1 MSRQA
6 KSHEQGELT
15 PVSAANGEWRPT
27 ACILCECNCGIEV
40 RLGGEDG
47 RRFERIRGDKAH
59 PASQGYTCEKAL
71 RLDHYQNGRSGRV
84 LRPLRRRSD
93 GTFEEIDWDTA
104 ITEVAERLAAV
115 RDTHGGESIFY
126 YGGGGQGNHL
136 GGAHSPAT
144 LRALG
149 ARFRSSA
156 LAQEKTGEFWV
167 NHRML
172 GTMVRAD
179 FEHCEVAVFVGK
191 NPWQSHGIPRART
204 TLKEIARDPDRCL
217 VVIDPRRTETAE
229 LADIHLQVRP
239 GTDAWLLAAL
249 AGVLVQEG
257 LVDRDWLT
265 EHATDYDATL
275 EALAAVPV
283 ADYCERSGVAEDTV
297 RRTARRIA
305 AATGGVSVFE
315 DLGVQMNRHSTLVS
329 WLEKLI
335 WLTTGNF
342 GRPGTAYSP
351 SHLVDITRGGKLDGR
366 TSPVVGAPL
375 ISGLVPCNV
384 IADEI
389 LTDHPARYRAM
400 LVESANPAHSLADS
414 PRMREALAALDL
426 VVVID
431 VAMTETARLAHY
443 VLPAPTQYEKW
454 EATFFN
460 FEFPRNVFHLRRPV
474 LPAPDGP
481 LPEPEIHARLV
492 EALGALTDEDL
503 APLREAAGLPA
514 TATGGPAA
522 GRAAFAT
529 TFFAAVAANPK
540 LGALAPVV
548 LYRTLG
554 PTLVEAIDDS
564 PNAAWAAAAAVLWG
578 AAHRCAQANPEGV
591 RRAGF
596 SGQGMEPGERL
607 FDAILS
613 RPSGVVITDDPYDE
627 SWRRLKTPD
636 GLVHL
641 TIPELLD
648 ELAGLQGED
657 PSAGDDQWPFVL
669 SAGERRSF
677 TANTIMRDPAW
688 RKRDPAGALRISP
701 ADATALGLAGG
712 DRARLTTRRGSAE
725 VVVEVDDRMQPGH
738 LALPNGLGVDHLDDD
753 GSAVITGVA
762 PNELTTAADRDPWAG
777 TPWHKHVP
785 ARLEAVP

>member
-1 MSRQA
+1 VTAS
-6 KSHEQGELT
+6 T
-15 PVSAANGEWRPT
+15 GEWQPT

-47 RRFERIRGDKAH
+47 RTFERIRGDKAH
-59 PASQGYTCEKAL
+59 PASKGYTCEKAL
-71 RLDHYQNGRSGRV
+71 RLDHYQNGRAGRV
-84 LRPLRRRSD
+84 LNPLRRRPD

-104 ITEVAERLAAV
+104 IAEVAGRLASV
-115 RDTHGGESIFY
+115 RDSYGGESIFY

-136 GGAHSPAT
+136 GGAHSSAT

-167 NHRML
+167 NHKML

-191 NPWQSHGIPRART
+191 NPWQSHSIPRART
-204 TLKEIARDPDRCL
+204 TLKEIARDPERCL

-249 AGVLVQEG
+249 AGVLVQEE
-257 LVDRDWLT
+257 LIDQAWLA
-265 EHATDYDATL
+265 EHAADVEATL
-275 EALAAVPV
+275 AALGAVPV
-283 ADYCERSGVAEDTV
+283 AGYCARSGVDEDIV

-329 WLEKLI
+329 WLEKLV
-335 WLTTGNF
+335 WVTTGNF
-342 GRPGTAYSP
+342 ARPGAQYSP
-351 SHLVDITRGGKLDGR
+351 SHLVDITRGGKVDGR
-366 TSPVVGAPL
+366 RSPVVGAPL

-384 IADEI
+384 IAEEI

-400 LVESANPAHSLADS
+400 LVESANPAHSLAES

-460 FEFPRNVFHLRRPV
+460 FEFPRNVFHLRKPI
-474 LPAPDGP
+474 LEAPAGP
-481 LPEPEIHARLV
+481 LPEQEIHARLV

-503 APLREAAGLPA
+503 APLREAAALS
-514 TATGGPAA
+514 
-522 GRAAFAT
+522 RAAFAT
-529 TFFAAVAANPK
+529 TFFAAAAANPK

-554 PTLVEAIDDS
+554 PTLPDG
-564 PNAAWAAAAAVLWG
+564 AAAGAVLWG
-578 AAHRCAQANPEGV
+578 AAQRCAQANPEGV

-596 SGQGMEPGERL
+596 EGDGLEPGERL
-607 FDAILS
+607 FDAIIS
-613 RPSGVVITDDPYDE
+613 SPSGVVITDDSYDE
-627 SWRRLKTPD
+627 SWRRVRTPD
-636 GLVHL
+636 GRVHV

-648 ELAGLQGED
+648 ELAGLEHED
-657 PSAGDDQWPFVL
+657 PAGDAGWPFVL

-688 RKRDPAGALRISP
+688 RKRDPAGALRVSP
-701 ADATALGLAGG
+701 ADAQRLGLADG
-712 DRARLTTRRGSAE
+712 DRARLSTRRGSAE
-725 VVVEVDDRMQPGH
+725 VLVEVDDRMQPGH
-738 LALPNGLGVDHLDDD
+738 LALPNGLGVDHVED
-753 GSAVITGVA
+753 GRTVTTGVA

-785 ARLEAVP
+785 ARLEAVA